1 MLDVGLHYVISF
13 SIFGMRLRLQ
23 PIQVMTMHNE
33 WSVLATVP
41 SVNCAFMKNKFM
53 LMYMLTGT

>member
-23 PIQVMTMHNE
+23 PMQVMTVHNE
-33 WSVLATVP
+33 WSILATIP
-41 SVNCAFMKNKFM
+41 SINYAFMENKFM
-53 LMYMLTGT
+53 FMYMLTGT